1 MVRIEKLLLESKN
14 NLRLLNPDLHY
25 SLVYAFRKMQHKSEI
40 IYLKEPHI
48 LKKNLNFHP
57 GSARHDDKLF
67 LTLQQFS
74 VEFITQLVTVA
85 SLNCSQESLNWLA

>member
-1 MVRIEKLLLESKN
+1 
-14 NLRLLNPDLHY
+14 
-25 SLVYAFRKMQHKSEI
+25 MQHKSEI

-67 LTLQQFS
+67 LTLQQLS
-74 VEFITQLVTVA
+74 VEFITELVT
-85 SLNCSQESLNWLA
+85 SQAWTAVKNHSIGLPRKENPKILSKRSYTFVIN

>member
-1 MVRIEKLLLESKN
+1 MIEAEEVWGAVSRRVLLKTLAGVTLASSLTPLKQRVWMD
-14 NLRLLNPDLHY
+14 LALWQLQNPD
-25 SLVYAFRKMQHKSEI
+25 SLAW
-40 IYLKEPHI
+40 
-48 LKKNLNFHP
+48 
-57 GSARHDDKLF
+57 SARHDDKLF